1 MGVDI
6 RNTGCLGEAGRGSFY
21 MPNDGLLDDLYC
33 LIMTDEEGCGC
44 QSDSIE
50 IYAEGGC
57 VQLLDTNVQSYR
69 FVHVSVSL
77 QPNEVTVFGH
87 RYCVR

>member
-1 MGVDI
+1 
-6 RNTGCLGEAGRGSFY
+6 

-69 FVHVSVSL
+69 FVHVSALSSAERGHSIRPQVLYSL
-77 QPNEVTVFGH
+77 TGL
-87 RYCVR
+87 